1 MVMVPPPSVKAV
13 FRQRGDAIDY
23 TPVEDVNAGDVVVLN
38 DLAGVAK
45 LDIKAGE
52 RGALAL
58 TGVYA
63 VTKATGPGT
72 AINLGVKVYVDASG
86 QVATTDADDGGDP
99 PVANPYLGK
108 CILTAEDDEETV
120 QVRLD
125 Q

>member
-1 MVMVPPPSVKAV
+1 MVMVPADPVKAV

-23 TPVEDVNAGDVVVLN
+23 TPSEAVNAGDVVVLN

-52 RGALAL
+52 LGALAL

-63 VTKATGPGT
+63 VTKATGSGT
-72 AINLGVKVYVDASG
+72 AIAPGVKVYLDTTG
-86 QVATTDADDGGDP
+86 QVATTDADDGGTP
-99 PVANPYLGK
+99 PDAYPYLGK
-108 CILTAEDDEETV
+108 CTLAAGEDDDTV